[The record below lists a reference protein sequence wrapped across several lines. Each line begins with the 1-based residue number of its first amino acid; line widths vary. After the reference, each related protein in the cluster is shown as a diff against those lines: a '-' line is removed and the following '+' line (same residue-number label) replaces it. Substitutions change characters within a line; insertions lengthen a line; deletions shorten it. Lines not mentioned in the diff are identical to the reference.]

1 LAGQLPDNSESDG
14 CCGDADVLH
23 PTALRFALSGVEFDA
38 LSSEQQV
45 AASKSL
51 AVFAR
56 VEPLHKLKLVELLR
70 AQVPTCT
77 THRLIDICITTC
89 SRLGMCLL
97 DVTFDQTHILALHV
111 QSTSDKTIRP
121 SGRQGAAS

>member
-1 LAGQLPDNSESDG
+1 
-14 CCGDADVLH
+14 
-23 PTALRFALSGVEFDA
+23 VEFDA